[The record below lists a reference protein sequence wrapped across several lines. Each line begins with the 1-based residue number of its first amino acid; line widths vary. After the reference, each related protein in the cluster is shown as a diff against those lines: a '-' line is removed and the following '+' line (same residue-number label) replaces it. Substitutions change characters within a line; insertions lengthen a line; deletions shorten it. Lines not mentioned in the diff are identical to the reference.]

1 MKLADKHL
9 EIAEPNSQEPSF
21 EDALRELEEVVSAL
35 ETGNVPLEQSIAL
48 LQRGMTLA
56 EQCDNTLTQAEAAL
70 EQLVATAEGELVTQR
85 IEYDTEEDED

>member
-1 MKLADKHL
+1 MKLKDKDL
-9 EIAEPNSQEPSF
+9 ATEESTGEELSF

-48 LQRGMTLA
+48 LQRGMALA
-56 EQCDNTLTQAEAAL
+56 EQCDNTLNQAEAAL
-70 EQLVATAEGELVTQR
+70 EQLVATADGELVTQP